1 MSAVLLILLQHAT
14 FISCSCCAGRG
25 GSAISCKWSWGQ
37 GRFSLPAVRSCAK
50 VLSHFVGVH
59 RNLHAGML
67 ASLYSDSYASAQTGV
82 SLRTVAYWREKYNNP
97 SLHASGWGGARN
109 WTMNVEQHTLV
120 EGMLWQMVEDLP
132 TETPHGYST
141 LLQELDIPVT
151 TAWVV
156 RVLARWNY
164 SRKKVQHTQA
174 KKFTVINVC
183 RYIDHVLATPNLD
196 PTKLKYLDESR
207 FETRR
212 VRRQYGYSPRGA
224 RINITAGP

>member
-1 MSAVLLILLQHAT
+1 
-14 FISCSCCAGRG
+14 
-25 GSAISCKWSWGQ
+25 
-37 GRFSLPAVRSCAK
+37 
-50 VLSHFVGVH
+50 
-59 RNLHAGML
+59 ML
-67 ASLYSDSYASAQTGV
+67 ASLYTDSYAAAETGV
-82 SLRTVAYWREKYNNP
+82 NIRTVAYWREKYESP

-132 TETPHGYST
+132 TETPHGYCA
-141 LLQELDIPVT
+141 LLRELDIPVT

-156 RVLARWNY
+156 RVLSRWNY

-174 KKFTVINVC
+174 KKFTVVNVC
-183 RYIDHVLATPNLD
+183 RYIDHVLAAPNLD

-212 VRRQYGYSPRGA
+212 VRRQYGYSPRGD
-224 RINITAGP
+224 RINISAGATLQVRRRVHALICAILVFILQATISAIA